1 MVQIHTVSS
10 GFSSGFT
17 LPRIKDIVLIGNR
30 HIGMLPKWPP
40 GPFLWPLHGGIWVW
54 GYLWRQTK
62 QLLNTKKY

>member
-40 GPFLWPLHGGIWVW
+40 GPFLWPLHGGDMGMRLFVEAN
-54 GYLWRQTK
+54 QTA
-62 QLLNTKKY
+62 T